1 LRVLVDSCGWVA
13 YLADGPLAGKFA
25 PLLKRIHDVVV
36 PTVVQYEVYKWV
48 CREREETLALR
59 VVGHM
64 EQGVV
69 RPLDTRVALLAADIS
84 RERGLAMADAIVYA
98 HARLED
104 VKLVTSDK
112 HFQGLPGVVLHGV
125 R

>member
-13 YLADGPLAGKFA
+13 YLTDGPLAEKFA

-84 RERGLAMADAIVYA
+84 RERGLSMADAIVYA

-112 HFQGLPGVVLHGV
+112 HFEGLPGVILHGV